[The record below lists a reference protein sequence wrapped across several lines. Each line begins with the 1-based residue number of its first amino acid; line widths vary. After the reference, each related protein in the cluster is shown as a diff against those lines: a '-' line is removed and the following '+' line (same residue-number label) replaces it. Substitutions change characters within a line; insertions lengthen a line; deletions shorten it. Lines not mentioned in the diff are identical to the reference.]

1 MIGWLLGLPRGARIA
16 LVLLAAL
23 AVVLA
28 LFALID
34 RIYILYLMT
43 PDTVAWPSYVAAAI
57 GLVMYTWGW
66 MLFVSTRGATLK
78 ATRGMNLYLVV
89 VAAAVGVD
97 VALIIQ
103 GLFMTDLLAG

>member
-1 MIGWLLGLPRGARIA
+1 MITWLLNLPRAARIG
-16 LVLLAAL
+16 LVLMAAL

-43 PDTVAWPSYVAAAI
+43 PETVAWPSYVAAAI
-57 GLVMYTWGW
+57 GLAMYTWGW
-66 MLFVSTRGATLK
+66 MLFVSTRGAKLRVS
-78 ATRGMNLYLVV
+78 RGMNLYLAV
-89 VAAAVGVD
+89 VAAAVCVD